1 MIDVLVDGQFA
12 YYATPYLDEQH
23 ILQSIHTACENA
35 KRASKYSIYKFTQ
48 EEVRK
53 GHEGTY
59 RTNCSD
65 SVMDLSISE
74 VKDIALSGAE
84 TLLRPKEIVH
94 AAVSIELV
102 QRTTKIYSTSGANI
116 DQKMDM
122 ALIELSSTAK
132 NKLDSQTRSNHGM
145 RGHCY
150 QTGATFVKN
159 YDIEQEATMVSAQ
172 AVELLLADQCPT
184 EITD

>member
-1 MIDVLVDGQFA
+1 MIDVWDGQFA

-23 ILQSIHTACENA
+23 ILKSIHTACENA

-59 RTNCSD
+59 RTKCSD
-65 SVMDLSISE
+65 SVMDLSISD

-102 QRTTKIYSTSGANI
+102 QRTTKIYSTSGLT
-116 DQKMDM
+116 
-122 ALIELSSTAK
+122 LIRRWIWRLSSFIDCK
-132 NKLDSQTRSNHGM
+132 ILDGRKGQSWCERH
-145 RGHCY
+145 
-150 QTGATFVKN
+150 
-159 YDIEQEATMVSAQ
+159 
-172 AVELLLADQCPT
+172 
-184 EITD
+184 

>member
-1 MIDVLVDGQFA
+1 MSLNFKKILSKIDYPADWVGIRYVEEIQNSLSTNNSDVDNIKRNCSKGVMIDVLVDGQFA

-23 ILQSIHTACENA
+23 ILKSIHTACENA

-59 RTNCSD
+59 RTKCSD
-65 SVMDLSISE
+65 SVMDLSISD

-102 QRTTKIYSTSGANI
+102 QRTTKIYSTSGADI

-122 ALIELSSTAK
+122 ALIELSSTEK
-132 NKLDSQTRSNHGM
+132 TN
-145 RGHCY
+145 
-150 QTGATFVKN
+150 
-159 YDIEQEATMVSAQ
+159 
-172 AVELLLADQCPT
+172 
-184 EITD
+184 